1 MDRLTF
7 RPRSTLSFITPMNS
21 LWLRQLSP
29 SMSKSL
35 NTVSSTLSDRSWPVA
50 IFTARLNWAEMRVG
64 GNVIIYCIKCLEKT
78 SQILTSR
85 EALPIPTGRL
95 APVTSFTE
103 KAKSSRLLVNR
114 QKALNSSNVIL
125 CKKKLVNLLQHYT
138 EWRFHRVLAFVL
150 TWPAGIFFLMFSQ

>member
-1 MDRLTF
+1 MGRLTF

-35 NTVSSTLSDRSWPVA
+35 NTVSSTLSDKSWPVA
-50 IFTARLNWAEMRVG
+50 ILTARLNWAAMRGG
-64 GNVIIYCIKCLEKT
+64 GNVIIYCTYIPPKKT
-78 SQILTSR
+78 QILMSR
-85 EALPIPTGRL
+85 QVLPIPTGRL

-125 CKKKLVNLLQHYT
+125 CKTKLVNLL
-138 EWRFHRVLAFVL
+138 LC
-150 TWPAGIFFLMFSQ
+150 